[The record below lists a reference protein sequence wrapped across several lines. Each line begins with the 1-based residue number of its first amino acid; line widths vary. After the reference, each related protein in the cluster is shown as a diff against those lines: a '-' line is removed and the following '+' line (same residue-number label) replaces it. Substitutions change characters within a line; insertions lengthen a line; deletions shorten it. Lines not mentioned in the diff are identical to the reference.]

1 MNGLV
6 QTKKTVETFG
16 EQSCSS
22 GFKEDELCVVFLS
35 GFGEKRK
42 DWEGI
47 NKGKVTF
54 QEDLSTGF

>member
-16 EQSCSS
+16 DQLCSS
-22 GFKEDELCVVFLS
+22 GFNEDELCVVFLS
-35 GFGEKRK
+35 GLGEKRK

-54 QEDLSTGF
+54 QKDLSTGF